1 MGLSRESSGETLR
14 QARTLC
20 AAIDPGEP
28 VRARTGVVGREAW
41 LHGIVRNI
49 AAQTEGEHIARRLFA
64 LRIEARDTMLA
75 SLVAARDIACAVPDT
90 PRVVADCVDRALA
103 VQSPLE
109 RTFWLDSLANVIR
122 ARDPAEHAALF
133 AATARRIEATFAVT
147 PRERHDA
154 VRLLADRV
162 VVLA

>member
-1 MGLSRESSGETLR
+1 M
-14 QARTLC
+14 
-20 AAIDPGEP
+20 
-28 VRARTGVVGREAW
+28 
-41 LHGIVRNI
+41 
-49 AAQTEGEHIARRLFA
+49 ARRLFA

-90 PRVVADCVDRALA
+90 TRVVADCVDRALA

-109 RTFWLDSLANVIR
+109 
-122 ARDPAEHAALF
+122 
-133 AATARRIEATFAVT
+133 
-147 PRERHDA
+147 HDA